1 MKFPFKKKTTARS
14 AATFAAILTLAGCSN
29 FNQAGQSYNQT
40 QDEIN
45 NQQAP
50 SSAPMVTNVSNPY
63 LIDGMVTVQPPL
75 PQILSTTSIT
85 MMSSQAMTL
94 DDIAAKVTASTGISV
109 INQDSEAK
117 NNQSLPSM
125 PGMSSGMNVASSGQ
139 QSMQIDYSGSLQG
152 FLNYLQS
159 KYGVY
164 WKFSGGAVNL
174 YTHETQTF
182 TLNIASPSLSQ
193 KTSIVANAGGAL
205 GNSSSDSSGDGNGG
219 NTENNGNTTID
230 ISNASDVWKDI
241 NASAAVLAGSG
252 AEVSVDPSLKQ
263 LTVYGTP
270 PQVQRVADW
279 VKNLNQVNGQQVEI
293 DVHVYSVQLNNQQGY
308 GFQPNLSAIAGPLGR
323 FGFTTS
329 GPSMP
334 TFSGGV
340 SPFNFGVSVGSG
352 NFKGTAGAIE
362 ALATLGKVS
371 ETFEQSLVT
380 MNNQPVPIQVAQNT
394 GYLAAVETTST
405 ANVGSS
411 TSLTPGNITT
421 GFTGMFTPAI
431 VNGRVVLNME
441 VTLSSLTKLTTETSG
456 DNSIQVPTSTNSE
469 FDQSVSLRPGQT
481 LLLTGYK
488 QNDGNT
494 EHNGVGSPFFF
505 GLGGGANASNSNQ
518 IIAIVITTKVLPR

>member
-1 MKFPFKKKTTARS
+1 MAC
-14 AATFAAILTLAGCSN
+14 AAIFALSGCSG
-29 FNQAGQSYNQT
+29 FTQANNHYNEA
-40 QDEIN
+40 QDNIN
-45 NQQAP
+45 SQQPP
-50 SSAPMVTNVSNPY
+50 SEAPMVTNVSNPY
-63 LIDGMVTVQPPL
+63 LIDGMVSVQAPP
-75 PQILSTTSIT
+75 PKILETTTIT
-85 MMSSQAMTL
+85 MISSDAMTL
-94 DDIAAKVTASTGISV
+94 DDIASKITASTGISV
-109 INQDSEAK
+109 INQDTESK
-117 NNQSLPSM
+117 NDSSSMPSM
-125 PGMSSGMNVASSGQ
+125 PGMSSGMAIANGSQ
-139 QSMQIDYSGSLQG
+139 QGMEINYSGSLEG

-159 KYGVY
+159 KYSVY
-164 WKFSGGAVNL
+164 WKFSNGSVNL

-182 TLNIASPSLSQ
+182 TLNIASPALTQ

-205 GNSSSDSSGDGNGG
+205 GNNTSTSSGGSS

-230 ISNASDVWKDI
+230 INNGSDVWKDI
-241 NASAAVLAGSG
+241 NASAVVLAGAG
-252 AEVSVDPSLKQ
+252 AQVSVDPSLKQ

-279 VKNLNQVNGQQVEI
+279 VNNLNETNGQQVEI

-334 TFSGGV
+334 TFTGGV

-421 GFTGMFTPAI
+421 GFTGMFTPSL

-441 VTLSSLTKLTTETSG
+441 ITLSSLTKLTTATSG

-488 QNDGNT
+488 QNDGST
-494 EHNGVGSPFFF
+494 QHNGVGSPFFF
-505 GLGGGANASNSNQ
+505 GLGGGANASTSNQ